1 MEDTLEKANIE
12 VGIILN
18 IMGEDYKNKLPK
30 KIRDFYDVKNI
41 NSDSY
46 KSVVENIKKFN
57 VSRTALIIISI
68 FNLKYWEQDENEKKR
83 LISIYKANE
92 KNYQEKINRYKNEEW
107 LNNKKITIEKEENN
121 ITQKLIIQDNKSL
134 LKKIKD
140 IIKRIFKRR

>member
-1 MEDTLEKANIE
+1 M
-12 VGIILN
+12 
-18 IMGEDYKNKLPK
+18 
-30 KIRDFYDVKNI
+30 
-41 NSDSY
+41 
-46 KSVVENIKKFN
+46 
-57 VSRTALIIISI
+57 IIISI